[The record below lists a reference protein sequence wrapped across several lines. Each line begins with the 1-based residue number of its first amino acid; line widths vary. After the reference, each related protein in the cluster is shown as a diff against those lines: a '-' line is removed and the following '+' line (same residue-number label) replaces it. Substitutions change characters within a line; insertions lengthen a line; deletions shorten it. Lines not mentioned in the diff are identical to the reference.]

1 MKAPISTSIAI
12 AIGLLVLFG
21 YFIPIDGLMQLR
33 EILLGWGVI
42 LAAVALLV
50 GVANLVYSHVRKLRD
65 GGVSRANSIVL
76 IVSLGLTLAI
86 VGWFGPTHSY
96 SMWIFNNIQLPI
108 EASLMAILAVI
119 LAYASIRLLQRRL
132 NLLSIVF
139 VVSALVVLISTAPIF
154 GVEVPGLNEFR
165 LWVIQVPA
173 AAGARGILLGVGLGI
188 TATALRILLGADR
201 PFGG

>member
-1 MKAPISTSIAI
+1 
-12 AIGLLVLFG
+12 
-21 YFIPIDGLMQLR
+21 
-33 EILLGWGVI
+33 
-42 LAAVALLV
+42 
-50 GVANLVYSHVRKLRD
+50 
-65 GGVSRANSIVL
+65 
-76 IVSLGLTLAI
+76 
-86 VGWFGPTHSY
+86 
-96 SMWIFNNIQLPI
+96 
-108 EASLMAILAVI
+108 MAILAVI